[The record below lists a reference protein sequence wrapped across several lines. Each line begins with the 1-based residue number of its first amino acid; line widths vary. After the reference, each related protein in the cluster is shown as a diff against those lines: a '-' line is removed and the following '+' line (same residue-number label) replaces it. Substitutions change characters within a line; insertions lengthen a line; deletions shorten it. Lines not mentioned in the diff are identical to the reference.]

1 MNGLTRIFLA
11 LAFSC
16 GVSISVFTQTR
27 NNSGQQEDTR
37 IVVDSAEV
45 LLDTIVRDKK
55 GRVVR
60 DLTASDFE
68 VYEDGVRQELSAA
81 RFITRETAVPRNS
94 AGNQPRLPASSLTK
108 TADDSVA
115 GVSALALV
123 FDRLRPESR
132 NNARQAAIVY
142 ANRNLTAKDFVGVF
156 AIDQSLK
163 TVQPFTN
170 DTQLVRQAVDRAGS
184 MNSSTYNLGVELD
197 RVASRGTT
205 TEVAFGGQAGIDRE
219 GPVITS
225 AAAAPGPGGEAGV
238 IAAIVSTMT
247 RRSLEIFERLER
259 EQQGH
264 ATSNSLLA
272 VIESLRPIPG
282 RKAVIFFSDG
292 LAIPPAV
299 ETHFRAVINSANRAN
314 VSVYAVDAAGLRAES
329 STAETRRQINAL
341 SAKLSDRANSSGEDT
356 SGQPLTRDL
365 ERNED
370 ILRFNPHSGLG
381 QLADETGGFLLRDTN
396 NLSDGLRRI
405 DEDMGAYYLLSYT
418 PKDGN
423 YDGRFRRV
431 EVKSKRSGLGVQ
443 SRKGYYAITGSFAS
457 PVLAYEAPALAIA
470 AGGRR
475 PTDLVVRAAALSF
488 PEANRPGLVPV
499 VVEVPARFVTFSGD
513 ESKKQYSTD
522 FSIVVLIRD
531 EKGQVVRKLSN
542 RYMLGGALDKLAAAR
557 QGDVLFYREAELDP
571 GQYTIET
578 IVHDA
583 LGNKAGVST
592 NRLEVPE
599 RGDVQTRLSS
609 VVIIKR
615 AERIGAAEQ
624 KTNSPF
630 HFGDALLYPNLGE
643 PLSKQSAKQIAF
655 FCVVHLPKSAG
666 VSSGGTTAPQV
677 LVEVRQH
684 NRTIGSTSSPLPPP
698 DANGRVQYASVL
710 PLEKFQPGMYELKIT
725 VKGADDSVSRSTQFT
740 VEL

>member
-1 MNGLTRIFLA
+1 MNGLTRISLA
-11 LAFSC
+11 LTLSC
-16 GVSISVFTQTR
+16 GASLSVFTQTR
-27 NNSGQQEDTR
+27 TDSDRQEDTR
-37 IVVDSAEV
+37 VVVDSAEV
-45 LLDTIVRDKK
+45 LLDTIVRDKR

-60 DLTASDFE
+60 NLTETDFE
-68 VYEDGVRQELSAA
+68 VFEDGVRQELRAA
-81 RFITRETAVPRNS
+81 RFVTRETTQDS

-142 ANRNLTAKDFVGVF
+142 ANKNLTAKDFVGVF
-156 AIDQSLK
+156 AVDQSLK

-184 MNSSTYNLGVELD
+184 MNSSTYNLASETN

-205 TEVAFGGQAGIDRE
+205 TEVAFGGQAGIGRE
-219 GPVITS
+219 GPVVTS
-225 AAAAPGPGGEAGV
+225 AAAAPGPGGEAGIV
-238 IAAIVSTMT
+238 AAIVATMT

-272 VIESLRPIPG
+272 VIESLRAIPG

-299 ETHFRAVINSANRAN
+299 ETHFRAVINAANRAN

-329 STAETRRQINAL
+329 ATAETRRQINAL

-370 ILRFNPHSGLG
+370 LLRFNPHSGLG

-396 NLSDGLRRI
+396 NLNDGLRRI

-431 EVKSKRSGLGVQ
+431 EVKPKRAGLSVQ

-457 PVLAYEAPALAIA
+457 PVLAYETPALAIA
-470 AGGRR
+470 TSGRR

-488 PEANRPGLVPV
+488 PEANRPGLVPI
-499 VVEVPARFVTFSGD
+499 VVEVPTRFVTFSGD
-513 ESKKQYSTD
+513 EAKKQYSTD
-522 FSIVVLIRD
+522 FSIVVLIKD
-531 EKGQVVRKLSN
+531 AKGQVVRKLSN
-542 RYMLGGALDKLAAAR
+542 RYVLGGALDKLTATR
-557 QGDVLFYREAELDP
+557 QSDVLFYREAEFDP

-578 IVHDA
+578 VVHDA

-592 NRLEVPE
+592 SRLEVPE
-599 RGDVQTRLSS
+599 RGDEQTRLSS

-624 KTNSPF
+624 KINSPF
-630 HFGDALLYPNLGE
+630 HFGDVLLYPNLGE
-643 PLSKQSAKQIAF
+643 PLSKQSAKQLAF
-655 FCVVHLPKSAG
+655 FCVVHFPKSAG
-666 VSSGGTTAPQV
+666 VSSGTTAPQV
-677 LVEVRQH
+677 TVEVRQ
-684 NRTIGSTSSPLPPP
+684 NGRTLGSTASPLPSP
-698 DANGRVQYASVL
+698 DANNRVQYASAL
-710 PLEKFQPGMYELKIT
+710 PLEKFQPGTYQLTVT
-725 VKGADDSVSRSTQFT
+725 VKSAQNDVSRSTQFI
-740 VEL
+740 VEP